1 MTHLVIDGF
10 ETDLARVELDDG
22 RTLEIPRTWL
32 PSSARAGDWVTIESD
47 GEGHT
52 IFTIDEQA
60 TRAAR
65 ERNQNNL
72 DALNAR
78 DPGGDVNL

>member
-1 MTHLVIDGF
+1 MTHIVIDGF

-32 PSSARAGDWVTIESD
+32 PSNAQEGDWVTIESD

-52 IFTIDEQA
+52 TFTIDVRA

-72 DALNAR
+72 DALNAQ
-78 DPGGDVNL
+78 DMGGDVHL